1 MKRIIINKNGLLK
14 VNLNNL
20 SANYKIL
27 KTYTKNSRIAG
38 VLKSD
43 SYGLGLEKVTKKL
56 VDLGC
61 KDFFL
66 TSLDESILVRSES
79 PQSNIILLN
88 GIINLS
94 QNEISKVFNYN
105 IIPTINSFDELLK
118 LYEFVKK
125 SNEKP
130 KVTLHFDTGINRLG
144 ITDIDKESVISFCK
158 EKKIPIFCIMSHL
171 ASADQPQ
178 SIFNKK
184 QKKRFEKI
192 IDFFPNTLYS
202 LANSHAIINLK
213 KFEYDLVRSGGC
225 LFGTIEKKKFKNV
238 IELFAKILQIKEFK
252 DSHQIYGYNAT
263 FQSHKKKRIAILGF
277 GYADGY
283 PRILSNR
290 SYVFFKKKLPVIGSI
305 SMDYMTI
312 DISDLQENDLKVGD
326 YVELIGK
333 NISINEIAQKSK
345 TIAYEILNN
354 IGNRVKK
361 IYIDKV

>member
-1 MKRIIINKNGLLK
+1 MKKIIVNKNGLLK
-14 VNLNNL
+14 INLDCL
-20 SANYKIL
+20 SENYNTLQRIL
-27 KTYTKNSRIAG
+27 KNKRIG
-38 VLKSD
+38 SVLKSD
-43 SYGLGLEKVTKKL
+43 SYGLGLLEVTKKL
-56 VDLGC
+56 VSIGC

-66 TSLDESILVRSES
+66 NSLEETLKVRSKTS
-79 PQSNIILLN
+79 NSNIILLN

-94 QNEISKVFNYN
+94 QKQIHKVLKNK
-105 IIPTINSFDELLK
+105 IIPVINSFKEILDFYKVSKKFNLLH
-118 LYEFVKK
+118 
-125 SNEKP
+125 
-130 KVTLHFDTGINRLG
+130 KVALHFDTGINRLG